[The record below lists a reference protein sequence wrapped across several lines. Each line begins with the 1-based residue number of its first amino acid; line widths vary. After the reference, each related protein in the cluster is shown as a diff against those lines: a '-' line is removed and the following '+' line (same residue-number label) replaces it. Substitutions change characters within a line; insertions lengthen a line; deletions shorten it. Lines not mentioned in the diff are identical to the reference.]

1 MMTDTKSEIR
11 DLLERLSR
19 LNAADNWSGSLNPTQ
34 RTALSYLARANLF
47 SRSPSHVADYLG
59 ATRGTVSMTLK
70 ALAQK
75 QMIREIRSESDKRS
89 ISYEVTSM
97 GFEELKPLHAI
108 DRALLNL
115 QESAL
120 HTLSASLKHLIE
132 EMLKLRDGRQ
142 FGICKDCHYHQSTRQ
157 GAFCALLNL
166 PLEISETD
174 KLCHEFKLK
183 G

>member
-19 LNAADNWSGSLNPTQ
+19 LTAADNWNGSLNPTQ
-34 RTALSYLARANLF
+34 RTALAYLSRANQF
-47 SRSPSHVADYLG
+47 SRSPSHVADYMG

-75 QMIREIRSESDKRS
+75 KMIREIRSETDKRS
-89 ISYEVTSM
+89 ISYDVTAV
-97 GFEELKPLHAI
+97 GLKELESLHAI
-108 DRALLNL
+108 DQAIENL
-115 QESAL
+115 GTGSRQ
-120 HTLSASLKHLIE
+120 TLSDCLKQLIE
-132 EMLKLRDGRQ
+132 GMLKQRNGKQ
-142 FGICKDCHYHQSTRQ
+142 FGICQDCHYHQTNDQ

-166 PLEISETD
+166 PLDTSETD
-174 KLCHEFKLK
+174 KLCHEFKAK